1 MADRI
6 ARISAGQCV
15 MELFVFVRMGGQ
27 RSDIVVKLLE
37 DGSADLPA
45 RLCKFDAGKAK
56 CFLDRDRQR
65 LLAVIESSF
74 GTFEPFN
81 KIVRGIFA
89 RQLFE
94 SKQLGHG
101 FAVHDDRVEPPAR
114 QAWSL

>member
-1 MADRI
+1 
-6 ARISAGQCV
+6 
-15 MELFVFVRMGGQ
+15 MELFVYVRMGGKQ
-27 RSDIVVKLLE
+27 EDVVVELLGE
-37 DGSADLPA
+37 TNTLAADLT
-45 RLCKFDAGKAK
+45 RFDAAQAK
-56 CFLDRDRQR
+56 CFHDRDRQR
-65 LLAVIESSF
+65 LLAVIEAAF
-74 GTFEPFN
+74 GTCAPFN